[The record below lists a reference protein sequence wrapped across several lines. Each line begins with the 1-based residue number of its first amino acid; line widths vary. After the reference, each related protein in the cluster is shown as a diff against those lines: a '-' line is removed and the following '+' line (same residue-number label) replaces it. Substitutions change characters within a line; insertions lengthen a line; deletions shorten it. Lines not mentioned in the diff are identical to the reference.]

1 MRLAIPIF
9 GARVS
14 PRFDHSPRMLLLS
27 VEEGKVITREEIP
40 LNPLALWQRFEK
52 LKELKVD
59 VVICGGIDEGSKC
72 WLIDHQIQVIP
83 LVVGEASRAVMD
95 FLAGRLKAIAGV

>member
-1 MRLAIPIF
+1 MRLAIPLF

-14 PRFDHSPRMLLLS
+14 PRFDYAPRLLLLS
-27 VEEGKVITREEIP
+27 IEGGKVVSREEIP
-40 LNPLALWQRFEK
+40 LNPLVLWQRVEK
-52 LKELKVD
+52 IKELKVD

-83 LVVGEASRAVMD
+83 LIAGEARRALID
-95 FLAGRLKAIAGV
+95 FLAGRLKSIAGA